1 MTIPLDGK
9 LTFAKLDAS
18 QTSRPHVFL
27 LTSREPLKLTL
38 DSFTRATTEV
48 DFQARAKLAPGG
60 RGGGWRLFGRSPYR
74 RATQAPNAQL
84 MQDWLDDLMYVCAD
98 PCAGAAS
105 EAALSSSLSKT
116 L

>member
-60 RGGGWRLFGRSPYR
+60 AGREGAGVSPGAHRIVAPRRLPTRS
-74 RATQAPNAQL
+74 
-84 MQDWLDDLMYVCAD
+84 
-98 PCAGAAS
+98 
-105 EAALSSSLSKT
+105 
-116 L
+116 